1 MKMKSFEESVQA
13 LETLIKELEQ
23 GDLPLEEALKKF
35 EEGVKLIKYCNQK
48 LDEAEQ
54 KIELIL
60 KDREG
65 IQTVPFEEPSGD
77 TKES

>member
-1 MKMKSFEESVQA
+1 MKSFEDSI
-13 LETLIKELEQ
+13 ETLEKLIEELER

-54 KIELIL
+54 KIEIIL
-60 KDREG
+60 KDEKELK
-65 IQTVPFEEPSGD
+65 TVPFEEAKN
-77 TKES
+77 T

>member
-65 IQTVPFEEPSGD
+65 IQTVPFEEPGGD